1 MGGSVTEDIFEKAMN
16 KLTKK
21 LDVMIYLLLD
31 GRRKDGVSARDM
43 VKELMDLNLK
53 DTEIASILG
62 KSRSYIS
69 KEMSQIRKYRRRKKN
84 AGN

>member
-1 MGGSVTEDIFEKAMN
+1 MTEDIFEKAMN